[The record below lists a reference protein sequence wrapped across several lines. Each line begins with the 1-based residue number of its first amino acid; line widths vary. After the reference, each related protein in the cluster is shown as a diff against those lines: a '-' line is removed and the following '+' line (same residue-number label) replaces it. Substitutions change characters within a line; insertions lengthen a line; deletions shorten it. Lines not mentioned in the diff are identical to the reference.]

1 MRLARAVIGA
11 VAAAGVLAATAAWLG
26 ATRGDAEGERAFDG
40 RSPLSARIDGHET
53 PLPAQ
58 ASACANCH
66 RPSALPAAGDG
77 TPAALA
83 SLGPQLTRA
92 GLLEP
97 AARRGGPPSRYDEAA
112 FCRLLRTGQDPAG
125 VMLPRAMPR
134 YELSDAAC
142 TQLWRHLTGR
152 RL

>member
-1 MRLARAVIGA
+1 MRLARAVIVA
-11 VAAAGVLAATAAWLG
+11 VAAAGVLASTVVWLG
-26 ATRGDAEGERAFDG
+26 VTRGDADGEQAFEG
-40 RSPLSARIDGHET
+40 RSPLSARIDGHEST
-53 PLPAQ
+53 LPAR

-66 RPSALPAAGDG
+66 RPSASPAGGDG
-77 TPAALA
+77 TPAPAA
-83 SLGPQLTRA
+83 SLGPRLTRA

-134 YELSDAAC
+134 YELSDADC
-142 TQLWRHLTGR
+142 MQLWRHLTR
-152 RL
+152 RAL